1 MPAVLPVV
9 AVLDDEAEMRKAFRR
24 LLGCRGYQVREY
36 ARAED
41 LIGDLATNPPGCIL
55 LDLHMPG
62 ANGFDVLE
70 TLRAR
75 QQDIPTIAVTA
86 HDEPGTELRVRALG
100 AVAYL
105 KKPVDRDTLLSAMGL
120 AGYHATGDRSPNLKP
135 E

>member
-1 MPAVLPVV
+1 
-9 AVLDDEAEMRKAFRR
+9 MRKAFRR